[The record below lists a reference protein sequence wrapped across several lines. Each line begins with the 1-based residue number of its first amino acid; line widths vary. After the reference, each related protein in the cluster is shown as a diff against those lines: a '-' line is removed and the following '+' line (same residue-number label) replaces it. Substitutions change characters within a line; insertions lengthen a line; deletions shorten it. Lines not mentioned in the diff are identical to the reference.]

1 MRDKNR
7 VWIFDTTLRD
17 GEQAAGGNLNVAEKL
32 QIAQRLARLGVDV
45 IEAGF
50 PAASPGD
57 FECVRTIAKEVQG
70 PVVAGLARTRENDI
84 RSCYE
89 AVKDA
94 PRRRIHTF
102 IATSPIHMKDKLRL
116 TPEEVLQEVRLGV
129 SLAAGLVEDVEF
141 SAEDA
146 SRSELPFLIEVFRT
160 AVAAGATTLNIPDTV
175 GYATPDTFHDFCRA
189 IMEGVGAPDDV
200 VYSVHCHDD
209 LGLAVANTL
218 AALRAGAR

>member
-17 GEQAAGGNLNVAEKL
+17 GEQAAGGNLNVTEKL

-57 FECVRTIAKEVQG
+57 FECVRTIAEEVQG
-70 PVVAGLARTRENDI
+70 PVIAGLARTRENDI

-102 IATSPIHMKDKLRL
+102 IATSPIHMRDKLRL
-116 TPEEVLQEVRLGV
+116 TPEEVLDAFIDSVKPMGIESRRPIER
-129 SLAAGLVEDVEF
+129 SAA
-141 SAEDA
+141 
-146 SRSELPFLIEVFRT
+146 
-160 AVAAGATTLNIPDTV
+160 ATHTLCSPW
-175 GYATPDTFHDFCRA
+175 R
-189 IMEGVGAPDDV
+189 
-200 VYSVHCHDD
+200 
-209 LGLAVANTL
+209 
-218 AALRAGAR
+218 R